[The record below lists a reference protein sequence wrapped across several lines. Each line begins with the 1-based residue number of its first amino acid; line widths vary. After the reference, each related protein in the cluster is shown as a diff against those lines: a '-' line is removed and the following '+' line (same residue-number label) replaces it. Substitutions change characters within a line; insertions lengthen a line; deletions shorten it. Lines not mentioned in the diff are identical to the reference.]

1 MKKSQVHSKSLNH
14 DDTQCQEEYA
24 KWFFDYVCGLAV
36 VSIVSGAIVERCHF
50 WVNCVLPIFLAG
62 MSDHRLLDNLE
73 KHPSDFLFTMRA
85 CFSPEFKAFLGQ
97 REL

>member
-1 MKKSQVHSKSLNH
+1 M
-14 DDTQCQEEYA
+14 
-24 KWFFDYVCGLAV
+24 CGLAV

-62 MSDHRLLDNLE
+62 MSDHRLLDNLD
-73 KHPSDFLFTMRA
+73 KHPSDFFVQDA
-85 CFSPEFKAFLGQ
+85 WFSPEFKGFLGQ